1 MKDCSFLLPC
11 IAALLA
17 SCASP
22 QFEVR
27 RGEAVKPGQH
37 PDRPLFEWHGDGVSG
52 PVSISISLAEQK
64 ARIYRGG
71 EQVGWTYVA
80 TGKSSHPSPRG
91 SFHIQEKIVDKHS
104 NKYGVIVDAGG
115 DVIDSDATAGRDSIP
130 PGGRFRGASMPY
142 WMRITSWGVGMHAG
156 PIPNPGS
163 PASHGC
169 IRLPH
174 EMARTLFGVVQIGT
188 PVTIQ

>member
-1 MKDCSFLLPC
+1 MAALRTFLLL
-11 IAALLA
+11 AALMLA

-22 QFEVR
+22 QVEIR

-37 PDRPLFEWHGDGVSG
+37 PDRPLFEWHGDELTG

-64 ARIYRGG
+64 ASIYRGG
-71 EQVGWTYVA
+71 DKAGWTYVA
-80 TGKSSHPSPRG
+80 TGTASHPSPRG
-91 SFHIQEKIVDKHS
+91 TFAVQEKIVDKRS
-104 NKYGVIVDAGG
+104 NKYGVIVDADG
-115 DVIDSDATAGRDSIP
+115 DVIDSDATAGRGSIP
-130 PGGRFRGASMPY
+130 SGGRFVGASMPY

-174 EMARTLFGVVQIGT
+174 EMARTLFTLVKIGT
-188 PVTIQ
+188 PVTIR